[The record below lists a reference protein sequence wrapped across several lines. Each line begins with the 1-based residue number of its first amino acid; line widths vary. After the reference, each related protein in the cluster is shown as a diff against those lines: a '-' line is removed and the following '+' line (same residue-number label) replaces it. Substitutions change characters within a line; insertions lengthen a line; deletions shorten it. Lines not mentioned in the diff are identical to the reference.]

1 MDLGIN
7 NKVALVTGSNRGTGL
22 MIAEQLAAE
31 GARVIFHS
39 QTEGDSAAIA
49 EQVENASA
57 VWGDIS
63 TEQGSEQVI
72 RAVNELNY
80 GVDILVNNYAHSRSW
95 SLANSPPA
103 TTGSPR
109 TKKTPCQLSAMVQ
122 GFTPGMIK
130 AGWGRVVNLGTV
142 GSTRPNKT
150 SPQYYAA
157 KGALANLTVGPD
169 SRTERH
175 RHYC

>member
-80 GVDILVNNYAHSRSW
+80 GVDILVNNYGIGRSW
-95 SLANSPPA
+95 SLANSHQRRLAYRVPKKHPVNCPH
-103 TTGSPR
+103 GSR
-109 TKKTPCQLSAMVQ
+109 VHSWYDQ
-122 GFTPGMIK
+122 G
-130 AGWGRVVNLGTV
+130 RLGT
-142 GSTRPNKT
+142 GREP
-150 SPQYYAA
+150 
-157 KGALANLTVGPD
+157 
-169 SRTERH
+169 RH
-175 RHYC
+175 CWVNSAE

>member
-80 GVDILVNNYAHSRSW
+80 GVDILVNNYGIADPGRWQTATSDDWLTAYQKKHSVNCPHGSRVHSW
-95 SLANSPPA
+95 YD
-103 TTGSPR
+103 
-109 TKKTPCQLSAMVQ
+109 Q
-122 GFTPGMIK
+122 G
-130 AGWGRVVNLGTV
+130 RLGT
-142 GSTRPNKT
+142 GREP
-150 SPQYYAA
+150 
-157 KGALANLTVGPD
+157 
-169 SRTERH
+169 RH
-175 RHYC
+175 CWVNSAE